1 MPDES
6 TQQPKVEAIVKAVAE
21 LRFLVADLQG
31 IISER
36 PLPDAESANNI
47 KSRLLSMDGRLA
59 RLETNLSALAPML
72 DWIQQDLQ
80 NLLTDVSAAV
90 EDMLAIRLEVYSL
103 LDGTNTRI
111 M

>member
-1 MPDES
+1 MSE
-6 TQQPKVEAIVKAVAE
+6 QPSAQPQVEAIVNAVAE
-21 LRFLVADLQG
+21 LRMLVADLQG

-36 PLPDAESANNI
+36 PLPDDESADNI

-59 RLETNLSALAPML
+59 RLEMNLSALAPML
-72 DWIQQDLQ
+72 DFIQEDLQ
-80 NLLTDVSAAV
+80 VLLSDVSAAV